1 MSTDARAGAQ
11 APHRPDGAYAW
22 FRLVV
27 SVILGTIGSI
37 GLWAVVVVLPAVQAE
52 FDVARADASLPFTAM
67 MVGFAL
73 GNAIVGRY
81 VDRLG
86 ITLPVIGAALALGSG
101 FALAAMTTNIW
112 QFTLIHGVLIG
123 LGTSATFGPLV
134 ASISHWFERRRGI
147 AVAAAASGNYLSG
160 AIWPIFMQ
168 QLIDSEGWRTTY
180 LVIAL
185 LCVVTM
191 IPLALLL
198 RGNPPEQTDATSAD
212 ETIGRSRPAAIGF
225 SPTGLQLL
233 LTVAGISCCVA
244 MAMPQVHLV
253 AYCVDL
259 GYGPA
264 VGAEML
270 SVMLATGVVSRLLS
284 GFIAD
289 YIGGVRTVILGSV
302 LQCIALAFYLP
313 FDGLMSLYVVS
324 FMFGLAQGGIVPSY
338 ALVVREYLPAREAG
352 QRVGIVVMSTI
363 LGMAFGGWM
372 SGWIYDLTGSYQ
384 MAFING
390 LAWNV
395 LNISIML
402 LILWRTARPRLGS
415 PLPA

>member
-1 MSTDARAGAQ
+1 MSTDARADAQ

-52 FDVARADASLPFTAM
+52 FAVDRADASLPFTAM

-112 QFTLIHGVLIG
+112 QFTLIQGVLIG

-160 AIWPIFMQ
+160 AIWPVFMQ

-180 LVIAL
+180 MVIGL
-185 LCVVTM
+185 RFCVVTM

-198 RGNPPEQTDATSAD
+198 RGNPPDQTDPYSAD
-212 ETIGRSRPAAIGF
+212 ETIGRSRPAAIGL

-233 LTVAGISCCVA
+233 LIVAGISCCVA

-302 LQCIALAFYLP
+302 LQCIAARILSALRRP
-313 FDGLMSLYVVS
+313 DVALRGLLHVRSGAGRHRAELRARGPRVS
-324 FMFGLAQGGIVPSY
+324 AGARG
-338 ALVVREYLPAREAG
+338 RPARRHRRHVNDPWYGLRRLDVRLDLRSDRLLSDGVYQWAG
-352 QRVGIVVMSTI
+352 LERAQHFHNVADP
-363 LGMAFGGWM
+363 MA
-372 SGWIYDLTGSYQ
+372 YGS
-384 MAFING
+384 AAAG
-390 LAWNV
+390 
-395 LNISIML
+395 
-402 LILWRTARPRLGS
+402 
-415 PLPA
+415 